1 MLTEK
6 EKEITKEELR
16 LPATHFNVSF
26 VFKSNGK
33 NEGNAYISLDNT
45 GCYIQVIQNF
55 REPRTLKTS
64 PKVIRHRLTNDK
76 RYEKSHN
83 PSIWLDMD
91 HWIKADRSDKVST
104 IVLSKQNCLLFKFNF
119 DSQKTRKTF

>member
-91 HWIKADRSDKVST
+91 HWIKAD
-104 IVLSKQNCLLFKFNF
+104 LFKK
-119 DSQKTRKTF
+119 SP